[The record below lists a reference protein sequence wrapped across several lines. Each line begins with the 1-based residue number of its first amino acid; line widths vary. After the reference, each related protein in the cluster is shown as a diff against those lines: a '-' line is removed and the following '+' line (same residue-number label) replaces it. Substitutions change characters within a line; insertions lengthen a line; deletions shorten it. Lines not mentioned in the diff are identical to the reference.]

1 MFFVVFISL
10 FRPISTQWFHL
21 ATEVLALDKWLQIF
35 SPLMGY
41 GSPFGGF
48 VSPFVGFVGFAFGF
62 AFFFFGAGITV
73 ANGYWCIW
81 LWIHNREKRKIEVLG
96 FREFAYGFT
105 ISISPQPYQTP
116 SFSKSSPNRPCML
129 VSFFSI
135 SFFFLFLFFEV

>member
-10 FRPISTQWFHL
+10 FQPISTQWFHL

-62 AFFFFGAGITV
+62 AFFFFF
-73 ANGYWCIW
+73 WCRNHGGQW
-81 LWIHNREKRKIEVLG
+81 L
-96 FREFAYGFT
+96 
-105 ISISPQPYQTP
+105 
-116 SFSKSSPNRPCML
+116 L
-129 VSFFSI
+129 VHLVMNSQ
-135 SFFFLFLFFEV
+135 

>member
-62 AFFFFGAGITV
+62 AFFFFFFVQESRWPMVIGAF
-73 ANGYWCIW
+73 GY
-81 LWIHNREKRKIEVLG
+81 E
-96 FREFAYGFT
+96 FT
-105 ISISPQPYQTP
+105 IER
-116 SFSKSSPNRPCML
+116 KER
-129 VSFFSI
+129 
-135 SFFFLFLFFEV
+135 